1 MQVFKRAR
9 TEKSPPY
16 DKLDEKNYE
25 HIPMT
30 IKDSGGWKYKR
41 LEDGEDDD
49 SSDSAVTDEHK
60 KMLS

>member
-1 MQVFKRAR
+1 VQRFKRAR
-9 TEKSPPY
+9 KEKSPPY
-16 DKLDEKNYE
+16 NKLDEKNYE

-30 IKDSGGWKYKR
+30 TKDSSSWKYKR

-60 KMLS
+60 NMLS